1 MHSAV
6 RVLTNESQNH
16 PKTEWAALGEKKLPL
31 MGDVQASVLP
41 GSGSD
46 AKEEVEEW
54 VSDP

>member
-16 PKTEWAALGEKKLPL
+16 PKTEWAALGERKLPL

-46 AKEEVEEW
+46 AKEEVDNW
-54 VSDP
+54 VSAP